1 MRTRDSVKRLSN
13 GARSILFLLLAFLLG
28 CSSAF
33 AQGTSSSA
41 VGGTITDQTG
51 GLIKGASVT
60 VANKANGQTRSAT
73 TNDSGE
79 YKFDFLPAG
88 RYDIKVSASGFGDAI
103 AENVEILVGK
113 TTSLDVSMS
122 PGIQTANVTVTAGE
136 AELVNREKTDISLNI
151 TP

>member
-1 MRTRDSVKRLSN
+1 CSILDSSSTVQKVGRLSCATIRLIIRMFSSILVRRNVACLKKPQVCGPNVITLSKENPMSMRNCVKRQSN
-13 GARSILFLLLAFLLG
+13 GARSILFLVFALLLG

-60 VANKANGQTRSAT
+60 VANKANGQTRTAT

-88 RYDIKVSASGFGDAI
+88 RYDI
-103 AENVEILVGK
+103 
-113 TTSLDVSMS
+113 
-122 PGIQTANVTVTAGE
+122 
-136 AELVNREKTDISLNI
+136 
-151 TP
+151 